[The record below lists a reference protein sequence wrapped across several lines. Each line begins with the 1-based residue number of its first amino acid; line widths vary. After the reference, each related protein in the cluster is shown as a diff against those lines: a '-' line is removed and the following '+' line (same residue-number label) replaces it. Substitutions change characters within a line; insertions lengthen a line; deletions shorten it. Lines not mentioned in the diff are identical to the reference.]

1 MQTQKPL
8 ILLGVDPGLRV
19 TGFAVA
25 RVQAGRTSIF
35 DYGYL
40 GMQSTESVPA
50 RITQF
55 HAFMTEKIV
64 AHQVTH
70 LAIETPFLG
79 KNVQS
84 FVKLGYLRSI
94 LYLLSEH
101 HKLQLYELAP
111 CHIKQ
116 AVTGYGKASKEQV
129 ATVMA
134 TLFPTLKSLGTT
146 VKEDVTDAIAIC
158 MAGLAQSVRTY

>member
-1 MQTQKPL
+1 M

-19 TGFAVA
+19 TGFAIA
-25 RVQAGRTSIF
+25 RVANGKTAIF

-40 GMQSTESVPA
+40 GMQSTETVPA
-50 RITQF
+50 RITRFYQ
-55 HAFMTEKIV
+55 FMTEKIV
-64 AHQVTH
+64 THKVTH

-79 KNVQS
+79 KNAQS
-84 FVKLGYLRSI
+84 FIKLGYLRSI
-94 LYLLSEH
+94 LYLLSEQH
-101 HKLQLYELAP
+101 ALTLYELAP

-134 TLFPTLKSLGTT
+134 TLFPTLKTLGTT

-158 MAGLAQSVRTY
+158 MTGISRAGVPR